1 MTAKSYQEK
10 YTIMKPATRTYNS
23 TMAAFFIT
31 VASYNHSTEKRLKG
45 LKISTSACIK
55 DRLNCTANIA
65 ISC

>member
-1 MTAKSYQEK
+1 
-10 YTIMKPATRTYNS
+10 
-23 TMAAFFIT
+23 MAAFFIT

-55 DRLNCTANIA
+55 DRLNCTANIT